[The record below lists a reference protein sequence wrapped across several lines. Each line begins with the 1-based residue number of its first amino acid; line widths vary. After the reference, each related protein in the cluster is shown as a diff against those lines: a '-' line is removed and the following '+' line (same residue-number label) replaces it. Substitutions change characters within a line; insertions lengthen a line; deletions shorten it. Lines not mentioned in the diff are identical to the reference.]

1 MKSRELQ
8 PTQVLAY
15 SFFFLI
21 ILGGLLLSLPISS
34 SSGEFTP
41 FIDSLFTAT
50 SALCVTGL
58 TVVETAAHWNT
69 FGKAIILLL
78 IQIGGLGIMTTVSIG
93 IFAAGSKVSLHS
105 RFIMKES
112 FGETGISGVVR
123 LTRAVLLFTF
133 TTELLGAILLS
144 IAFSKTMP
152 WAQAISYGVFHSI
165 SSFCNAGFDIIGSNS
180 LIDYG
185 SNWLVILPV
194 MFLIVVGGLGFTVL
208 LDLWSYRSRRKLSLH
223 SKLVLWLTLI
233 LIILGFL
240 SFYFLEYDNPSTL
253 AGMNFQDQVA
263 HSLFQSVTTR
273 TAGYA
278 TLDQA
283 ELKESSLMLTNLLM
297 FVGGSPAS
305 TAGGVKTTTI
315 AVVLFSVLSV
325 IKGKRDTE
333 VLRRSISH
341 DTLRKTLA
349 LLMIGI
355 LLIFTT
361 SFLLSIVE
369 EGTPLNKIVFE
380 TVSALG
386 TVGLSTGITGSLHA
400 VSKLLLMVLMFFGR
414 VGPITMMVAIGHRIQ
429 DRDLIHYPKERI
441 HIG

>member
-69 FGKAIILLL
+69 FGKIIILLL

-414 VGPITMMVAIGHRIQ
+414 VGPITMMVAIGRRIQ

>member
-69 FGKAIILLL
+69 FGKSIILLL

-133 TTELLGAILLS
+133 STELLGAILLS
-144 IAFSKTMP
+144 VAFSKTMP
-152 WAQAISYGVFHSI
+152 WSQAISYGVFHSI
-165 SSFCNAGFDIIGSNS
+165 SSFCNAGFDIIGSRS

-208 LDLWSYRSRRKLSLH
+208 LDLWSYRSRKKLSLH
-223 SKLVLWLTLI
+223 SKLVLWVTLI
-233 LIILGFL
+233 LILFGFL
-240 SFYFLEYDNPSTL
+240 SFYFLEYDNPATL
-253 AGMNFQDQVA
+253 GEMHFLDQVS
-263 HSLFQSVTTR
+263 HSLFQSVTPR
-273 TAGYA
+273 TAGFA

-283 ELKESSLMLTNLLM
+283 DLKESSLMLTNLLM

-315 AVVLFSVLSV
+315 AVVLFSVFSV

-361 SFLLSIVE
+361 SFLLSILE
-369 EGTPLNKIVFE
+369 EGIPLNQIVFE

-386 TVGLSTGITGSLHA
+386 TVGLSTGITGSLSA
-400 VSKLLLMVLMFFGR
+400 VSKFLLMVLMFFGR
-414 VGPITMMVAIGHRIQ
+414 VGPITMMVAIGRKIK